1 MISISGKLKML
12 HQLNE
17 MLFIYYYLLFN
28 IIFFLLKQ
36 IYQATKELQ
45 GSNKIKIKFNI
56 FKLIKFFD
64 WKIKCNIIR
73 I

>member
-1 MISISGKLKML
+1 
-12 HQLNE
+12 

-56 FKLIKFFD
+56 FEKLIKFFD

>member
-1 MISISGKLKML
+1 ML

-28 IIFFLLKQ
+28 VIIFFLLKQ

-45 GSNKIKIKFNI
+45 ESNKIKIKFNI
-56 FKLIKFFD
+56 SKLIKFFD

>member
-1 MISISGKLKML
+1 ML

-28 IIFFLLKQ
+28 VIFFLLKQ
-36 IYQATKELQ
+36 IFNQATKELQ

-56 FKLIKFFD
+56 SKLIKFFD

>member
-1 MISISGKLKML
+1 
-12 HQLNE
+12 

-28 IIFFLLKQ
+28 VIIFFLLKQ

-45 GSNKIKIKFNI
+45 ESNKIKIKFNI
-56 FKLIKFFD
+56 SKLIKFFD
-64 WKIKCNIIR
+64 WKIKYNIIR

>member
-1 MISISGKLKML
+1 
-12 HQLNE
+12 
-17 MLFIYYYLLFN
+17 MLF
-28 IIFFLLKQ
+28 FFLLKQ

-45 GSNKIKIKFNI
+45 GLNKIKIKFNI